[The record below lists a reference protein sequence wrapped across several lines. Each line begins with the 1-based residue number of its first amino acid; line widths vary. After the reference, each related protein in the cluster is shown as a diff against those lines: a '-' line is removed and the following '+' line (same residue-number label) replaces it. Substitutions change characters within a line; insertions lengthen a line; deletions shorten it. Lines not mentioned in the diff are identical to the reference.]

1 MTNEHTIPSCVM
13 DALRSMGYENPDTS
27 MASMAWTWW
36 AWYTASAE
44 WYDHTE
50 VRDGTR
56 YKLRRQSLHPARRV
70 CREWASAILDD
81 DGTKIGTDQEPVT
94 ELLDDWVKGTRF
106 VSTAQ
111 RCLERAFGVGTG
123 ALALWFEAMASGD
136 VDVRARRYDAR
147 TVIPLTWDDDGV
159 TACAFVT
166 DAYVEG
172 RKSYQLQV
180 HEASEETGTY
190 HVVTRVFDAEDG
202 REVESESI
210 IADFDTGVDLPTF
223 AIVRPALDNVYAE
236 GTYMGQSVFAD
247 AIDAIKGVD
256 NAFDSMQREVSVTK
270 AKIFASADMF
280 DMAQNEDGSYRAVP
294 MDPDDIYVVKLDTV
308 SADAMYEVF
317 SPTIRTAQLA
327 DALDV
332 ALSELGDLTGFG
344 QNYFRM
350 SKDGGMKTAR
360 EVTSDN
366 SAFARNIKKHEN
378 ELRPQLEGLLACVL
392 ACQRQLN
399 GWPVPDD
406 CSVSVDFDDSVISD
420 TDAEK
425 ANMRAEIAEG
435 IMPKWKYLVR
445 FYAMSEEDARA
456 LIAETEP
463 EVVDYGA

>member
-1 MTNEHTIPSCVM
+1 MTNEHKIPSCVM

-27 MASMAWTWW
+27 MASMALAWW

-50 VRDGTR
+50 VRDGTQ

-81 DGTKIGTDQEPVT
+81 DGTKIGTDDEGAT
-94 ELLDDWVKGTRF
+94 ELLEEWAGSTRF
-106 VSTAQ
+106 IPTAQ

-123 ALALWFEAMASGD
+123 ALALWFD
-136 VDVRARRYDAR
+136 VREDGEVDIRARRYDVR
-147 TVIPLTWDDDGV
+147 TILPLTWDDDGISE
-159 TACAFVT
+159 CAFVT
-166 DAYVEG
+166 D
-172 RKSYQLQV
+172 SYIDGQKVHQLQV
-180 HEASEETGTY
+180 HRLDGATY
-190 HVVTRVFDAEDG
+190 HVITRMFDAKDG
-202 REVESESI
+202 HEVRSDSI
-210 IADFDTGVDLPTF
+210 IEDFNAQVDIPTF
-223 AIVRPALDNVYAE
+223 AIVRPALDNICAE

-247 AIDAIKGVD
+247 AVDAIKAVD

-280 DMAQNEDGSYRAVP
+280 DMAQNEDGTYRAVP

-406 CSVSVDFDDSVISD
+406 CSVSVDFDDSVITD

-425 ANMRAEIAEG
+425 ATMRAEIAEG
-435 IMPKWKYLVR
+435 IVPKWMYLER
-445 FYAMSEEDARA
+445 FFAMSEEDARA
-456 LIAETEP
+456 TIAEMGP
-463 EVVDYGA
+463 EALDFGA